1 MSEKRRHSVDIP
13 LSKTLVAMRRN
24 RSLRDPTTNS
34 MSKFPAFTDHNWETN
49 SCNGVHLASEHGTQN
64 SIGPRNRG
72 RHERLGSDSERS
84 NGPRK
89 LTKPKLNS
97 YKKSGAVILEGD
109 DLVNTKAIDKL
120 VRARLSLDG
129 AHDMKLLEEYNSIRR
144 GTKELDLSWISHSRN
159 CLKEDADSCS
169 ENNNLGPEV
178 SERAEA
184 RPRKKT
190 GYVKPLKASEVV
202 DDGAR
207 SCVGSPSLTV
217 SDARMDASSVS
228 TSLFADEETEF
239 LRSSHQGCGITCCWS
254 RTPKFR
260 NSNQPIGVEEN
271 HPLLLAEAK
280 EMNHTESPC
289 FRRDLA
295 LYSDYSRS
303 LSDKFRP
310 RSFDEVVGQD
320 VVTQSLSS
328 AILKGKLASLYLF
341 HGSRGTG
348 KTSTARIFAAAI
360 NCIATDREKPCGFC
374 RQCVLFF
381 SGRCRDAREVDSSKM
396 NRTSR
401 IKALIKN
408 AATPP
413 ISSRYKVFIL
423 DECQLLRSE
432 TWTFFLNALEE
443 LPRHVIFVMITDDL
457 DKLPQ
462 NSLSR
467 CQKYHFPKIREVDI
481 VTKLQRICV
490 EENLEFDLAALEFVA
505 SKSNGSVRDA
515 EAMLDQLGLLGKRIT
530 MPLVYEL
537 NGIVSD
543 EELLELLDLA
553 LSSDTSNTVRRAREL
568 MRSRVDPM
576 QLISQLANLIMDIL
590 AGRCQSGNS
599 CGGRNSLGRFNSE
612 ADLQK
617 LRHALKVLSETEKQ
631 LKMSKSQTTWLT
643 VALLQFSAGDSSL
656 SDGSD
661 SRACFKSSCQ
671 KEDGFCST
679 PKVENF
685 DCSASHLHNLCES
698 QRSRIHVD
706 TAGKLELIWSRA
718 VETCQ
723 SNKLK
728 KFLRKE
734 GKLSSVCIS
743 QDLAIVEVDFGKQV
757 HVCKAEKSWKII
769 ASSLQLVLG
778 CNVEIR
784 INLIG
789 SPAITKNTKVKKSS
803 FSLLSCSCGISED
816 LELVNVDGDNHSE
829 GSRPSSAAV
838 KVELTDKMSSV
849 DGKDLVAIRDTEGNT
864 LSTIANTSNRI
875 VQVGLPETSE
885 LEFDTLVQ
893 RKSLDSAVHHRGIQD
908 LGNQPSCFS
917 KTFKLKKILN
927 TSEAACTICLR
938 IQPEKLEMCVP
949 QKTSQETY
957 FHKNDPFFLSS
968 SSNTQKTS
976 SNISPDE
983 DRSSRDPE
991 NDAMMHRWR
1000 SPKSSAQLSKKQQRR
1015 SHLVGWVLPCSTAQ
1029 EFSET

>member
-13 LSKTLVAMRRN
+13 LSKTIVAMRRV

-34 MSKFPAFTDHNWETN
+34 MSKFPAFIDHDWETN
-49 SCNGVHLASEHGTQN
+49 SCNGVLPAAEHGSQK
-64 SIGPRNRG
+64 SVGSRNRV
-72 RHERLGSDSERS
+72 RRERLGSDSEWS
-84 NGPRK
+84 HGARK
-89 LTKPKLNS
+89 LPKSKLHS
-97 YKKSGAVILEGD
+97 YKKSGGVVIEGG
-109 DLVNTKAIDKL
+109 DLVSTKEIDKL

-129 AHDMKLLEEYNSIRR
+129 VHEMKLLEGLSSIDR
-144 GTKELDLSWISHSRN
+144 GNKELDLTWVSHSGN

-169 ENNNLGPEV
+169 EHNNLGLEV
-178 SERAEA
+178 SER
-184 RPRKKT
+184 PGKKTRKKT
-190 GYVKPLKASEVV
+190 EYTKPLKPSKVV

-207 SCVGSPSLTV
+207 SCVGSPSLTL

-228 TSLFADEETEF
+228 TSIFADEETEF
-239 LRSSHQGCGITCCWS
+239 LGSSHRGCGISCCWS

-260 NSNQPIGVEEN
+260 NSNQHTDVEEN

-280 EMNHTESPC
+280 DMNHTESAC

-295 LYSDYSRS
+295 LYSDYTRS

-320 VVTQSLSS
+320 VVTQSLLS
-328 AILKGKLASLYLF
+328 AILKGRIASLYLF
-341 HGSRGTG
+341 HGPRGTG
-348 KTSTARIFAAAI
+348 KTSTARIFAAAV
-360 NCIATDREKPCGFC
+360 NCLSMDLGKPCGFC
-374 RQCVLFF
+374 RHCVLFF
-381 SGRCRDAREVDSSKM
+381 SGRCRDAREVDSAKM

-408 AATPP
+408 AAIPP
-413 ISSRYKVFIL
+413 ISSRFKVFII
-423 DECQLLRSE
+423 DECQLLRGE
-432 TWTFFLNALEE
+432 IWTLFLNALDE
-443 LPRHVIFVMITDDL
+443 LPRHVVFVMITDDL
-457 DKLPQ
+457 DKLPR
-462 NSLSR
+462 NYLSR
-467 CQKYHFPKIREVDI
+467 CQKYHFPKIREGDI
-481 VTKLQRICV
+481 VTKLVRICV
-490 EENLEFDLAALEFVA
+490 EENFEFDKAALEFIA
-505 SKSNGSVRDA
+505 TKSNGSVRDA
-515 EAMLDQLGLLGKRIT
+515 ETMLDQLGLLGKQIT
-530 MPLVYEL
+530 MSLVYEL
-537 NGIVSD
+537 NGIISD
-543 EELLELLDLA
+543 DELLELLDLA

-599 CGGRNSLGRFNSE
+599 SAGRNFLGRVTF
-612 ADLQK
+612 DLQK

-661 SRACFKSSCQ
+661 LRACSKSSYH

-679 PKVENF
+679 SKVENF

-698 QRSRIHVD
+698 QRSRIQVD
-706 TAGKLELIWSRA
+706 TAGKLEMIWSRA
-718 VETCQ
+718 VEKCQ
-723 SNKLK
+723 SNRLK

-734 GKLSSVCIS
+734 GKLSSVCVG
-743 QDLAIVEVDFGKQV
+743 QDLAIVEVDFGKQD
-757 HVCKAEKSWKII
+757 HVFKAEKSWKVI

-784 INLIG
+784 INLIL
-789 SPAITKNTKVKKSS
+789 SPSTTKSTKVKKLS
-803 FSLLSCSCGISED
+803 FSLLSCSRGMSED
-816 LELVNVDGDNHSE
+816 LGPANVVGDNHSD

-838 KVELTDKMSSV
+838 KIKVADKISSI
-849 DGKDLVAIRDTEGNT
+849 DGKDLVAIRDAEGNT
-864 LSTIANTSNRI
+864 LSTVTNTSHRL
-875 VQVGLPETSE
+875 VQAGLPDASE
-885 LEFDTLVQ
+885 SEFDTSVQ
-893 RKSLDSAVHHRGIQD
+893 KKGPDSADRCQVIQE
-908 LGNQPSCFS
+908 LETQPSCFS

-938 IQPEKLEMCVP
+938 IQPEKFETCVP

-968 SSNTQKTS
+968 SSNTQMTS

-991 NDAMMHRWR
+991 IDAMMHSWR
-1000 SPKSSAQLSKKQQRR
+1000 SPKSPAQVPKKQQRR

-1029 EFSET
+1029 EFSEA